1 MDEYR
6 KMLDQLFEQNSP
18 TIISNSSTDHAIPLV
33 AKLFQK
39 ARHEAMIFTGAANPM
54 IYATDEV
61 VEAAGS
67 LVVGQN
73 GNLFII
79 VQQSA
84 EAVPDSK
91 LLDEAD
97 CLISKLKNRFGESAA
112 HNIHLYRADKSLQD
126 LDYHFMVVDGA
137 AFRFEPDNKKHE
149 AFASFNNKEVGEKLK
164 EMFNGMKQSSS
175 ELQH

>member
-39 ARHEAMIFTGAANPM
+39 ARREAMIFTGAANPA

-79 VQQSA
+79 VQKSA
-84 EAVPDSK
+84 EAVSDAS

-97 CLISKLKNRFGESAA
+97 CLIKKIKTRFGETATQ
-112 HNIHLYRADKSLQD
+112 NIHLYRADNSLQD
-126 LDYHFMVVDGA
+126 LDYHFMVVDGE

-149 AFASFNNKEVGEKLK
+149 AFASFNNKEVGAKLK
-164 EMFNGMKQSSS
+164 TMFDGMKQSSA
-175 ELQH
+175 ELRL